1 MTASNGALGSSAA
14 LIRISLT
21 VVATSVL
28 LLGCAGAEPDATGT
42 IGSEAVPAELASVA
56 VTDTGADNATEAE
69 AEAGKGEAE
78 EGEAGAGEGEST
90 IPGADLDIGDLP
102 SFAAID
108 QLLVEFSSC
117 LNGAGANAPTLSLQ
131 ELLAKLPDLPIDADQ
146 GATFSHF
153 YGLDP
158 ADPTVEAALSACDH
172 LFDDPAVSM
181 FIPAE

>member
-1 MTASNGALGSSAA
+1 MTASNGAIGSSTA
-14 LIRISLT
+14 LIRISVTT
-21 VVATSVL
+21 VIATSVL
-28 LLGCAGAEPDATGT
+28 LLGCGGVEPNATGT

-56 VTDTGADNATEAE
+56 VTDSGADTATEAE
-69 AEAGKGEAE
+69 AE
-78 EGEAGAGEGEST
+78 EAGAGQDEST
-90 IPGADLDIGDLP
+90 TPAADLDIGDLP

-108 QLLVEFSSC
+108 ELLAEFSSC

-131 ELLAKLPDLPIDADQ
+131 EMLAKLPDLPIDADQ
-146 GATFSHF
+146 GATFGHF

-158 ADPTVEAALSACDH
+158 ADPTVEAALLACDH